1 MLTWDAS
8 FEIALALAEAHPD
21 VDLEDVSTEQIFKW
35 VIALPDFVDDPALVN
50 EAFLVAILR
59 DWYEES
65 SGV

>member
-1 MLTWDAS
+1 MTWDAP

-21 VDLEDVSTEQIFKW
+21 ADLETVSTEQVHEW
-35 VIALPDFVDDPALVN
+35 VLALPEFDDDPALVN

-59 DWYEES
+59 EWYEES